1 LRGRRSGRGN
11 LSADKRKT
19 AMIIRFNLPVVTGW
33 VAMTSASLYNPANN
47 LKEVFI
53 MSWILLIA
61 AICME
66 VCGTT
71 CLKLSDG
78 LTKWLPSVLIFVFYG
93 LSFTMMAYAVKKLD
107 LSLTY
112 AIWSGVG
119 TFLIALIGFFW
130 FKEQFT
136 LLKAFSMA
144 LVIAGVIGLNLG
156 RSP

>member
-1 LRGRRSGRGN
+1 
-11 LSADKRKT
+11 
-19 AMIIRFNLPVVTGW
+19 
-33 VAMTSASLYNPANN
+33 
-47 LKEVFI
+47 

-71 CLKLSDG
+71 CLKLSEG
-78 LTKWLPSVLIFVFYG
+78 LSKWLPSVLIFVFYG

-144 LVIAGVIGLNLG
+144 LVIVGVIGLNLG
-156 RSP
+156 KSA

>member
-1 LRGRRSGRGN
+1 
-11 LSADKRKT
+11 
-19 AMIIRFNLPVVTGW
+19 
-33 VAMTSASLYNPANN
+33 
-47 LKEVFI
+47 

-78 LTKWLPSVLIFVFYG
+78 LSKWLPSVLIFVFYG
-93 LSFTMMAYAVKKLD
+93 LSFTMMAFAVKKLD

-144 LVIAGVIGLNLG
+144 LVIVGVIGLNLG
-156 RSP
+156 KSA